1 MTLPATAQTSAGD
14 DRPAPF
20 RRSTGESRRVARR
33 PVERIL
39 PQDLLDELEKITRST
54 PVITRKLVGEVE
66 SRFNIESRHG
76 VSRSRLHNYLQRVSR
91 EHNTNGH
98 AGIEHG
104 ASPKESSS
112 WSDRL
117 RSHRER
123 QASVASILDA
133 TFGPLGKCSP
143 TLWDRRAYLM
153 LVGLVYERLSV
164 GEEELPTDEV
174 VMLAKVLAEARR
186 IDVRA
191 RETGS
196 AKDDDDCGADK
207 KDAATPRSGSL
218 PDNFADVVRQVYGTN
233 FHEPDESHSKEAA
246 PV

>member
-1 MTLPATAQTSAGD
+1 MTLPATAQISAGD
-14 DRPAPF
+14 GRPASP
-20 RRSTGESRRVARR
+20 RRPTGERRRAARR

-39 PQDLLDELEKITRST
+39 PRDLLDELENIARST

-66 SRFNIESRHG
+66 SRFSIESRHG
-76 VSRSRLHNYLQRVSR
+76 VSRRRLHNYLQRICR
-91 EHNTNGH
+91 ESNTNGR
-98 AGIEHG
+98 AGTG
-104 ASPKESSS
+104 DTASAKESSS
-112 WSDRL
+112 WPDRL
-117 RSHRER
+117 RSHRKR

-153 LVGLVYERLSV
+153 LVGLVYERLSI

-186 IDVRA
+186 VDVRA

-233 FHEPDESHSKEAA
+233 FHEPDESRSTEAA
-246 PV
+246 PA